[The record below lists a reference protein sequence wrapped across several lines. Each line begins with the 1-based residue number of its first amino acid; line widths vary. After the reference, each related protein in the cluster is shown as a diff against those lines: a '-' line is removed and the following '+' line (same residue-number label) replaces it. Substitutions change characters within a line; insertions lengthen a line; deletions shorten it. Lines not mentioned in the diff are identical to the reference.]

1 MDTIISLDREC
12 KTILMCQEL
21 ANLFLLLFLEYE
33 LPFSLH
39 VSAFKHKH
47 LIEMTIYYYT
57 EDEKLLEWALEKSN
71 GLLEKDKKDVPM
83 VQVL

>member
-1 MDTIISLDREC
+1 MDTIISFDREH

-21 ANLFLLLFLEYE
+21 ANIFLLLFLEYE
-33 LPFSLH
+33 LPFLLN

-47 LIEMTIYYYT
+47 LIEMTIYYYS

-71 GLLEKDKKDVPM
+71 GLLEKDKSYTPI